1 MSSKP
6 PVSYRVGPVDVLNA
20 AFNAE
25 VDVRD
30 PPDDGK
36 LIGKFIL
43 LLSSWRWE
51 VSEARQVSV
60 WRASFMYG
68 DFYLSI
74 ITPVSLTMR
83 RHAMPFYLLQ
93 QPFYRQRF
101 LQVYRFTGAVNL

>member
-1 MSSKP
+1 MIPAGVSSKP

-30 PPDDGK
+30 PPDDGT

-51 VSEARQVSV
+51 VVEARQVLVAPGGLHSCMV
-60 WRASFMYG
+60 TFIFR
-68 DFYLSI
+68 
-74 ITPVSLTMR
+74 
-83 RHAMPFYLLQ
+83 
-93 QPFYRQRF
+93 
-101 LQVYRFTGAVNL
+101 